1 MRYPASQRNASR
13 YYAKKKVERM
23 DLKPPKSTDKFRNVT
38 INRANKRMKV
48 VSSFMIAGFGVLGV
62 AWLTYLAKP
71 ETLPVLICT
80 VPIYFV
86 VSTVLVVRA
95 VRAIKNVK

>member
-1 MRYPASQRNASR
+1 
-13 YYAKKKVERM
+13 M
-23 DLKPPKSTDKFRNVT
+23 DNL
-38 INRANKRMKV
+38 NKAEQRMKV
-48 VSSFMIAGFGVLGV
+48 VSSFMIAGFGALGV

-86 VSTVLVVRA
+86 ASTVLAVRT